1 MAHLQQYP
9 PTHRDRQ
16 IAQEELPKLIQLIS
30 EVNHPENLPEI
41 SLLETGRPI
50 KIPFSVLKM
59 VAEILKNYLDGNS
72 VSIVPVGTVF
82 TTQAA
87 ADYLNCSRP
96 HVVKLIDEGK
106 LKAEKVGRHR
116 RIQFK
121 HLMEYKKALIGQKKA
136 ALRELMRDSE
146 DLGLYETVRRAID

>member
-1 MAHLQQYP
+1 MTHLQQYP
-9 PTHRDRQ
+9 PTHKDRQ
-16 IAQEELPKLIQLIS
+16 IAQEELPKLIHLID

-41 SLLETGRPI
+41 SVLETGDPI

-59 VAEILKNYLDGNS
+59 VAEILRNYLDGNS
-72 VSIVPVGTVF
+72 VSIVPIGTMF

-106 LKAEKVGRHR
+106 LRAERVGRHR

-121 HLMEYKKALIGQKKA
+121 DLMQYKRELINEKKA
-136 ALRELMRDSE
+136 ALRELMKDSE
-146 DLGLYETVRRAID
+146 DLGLYEVDG